1 MAGVLVFGDTVGGK
15 LAPASLE
22 MAVAGAA
29 LAQALNEPLIAGG
42 SSTSSPANRST
53 TPLTARMISSRATH
67 TPRQ

>member
-29 LAQALNEPLIAGG
+29 LAQALPARCMPRARPLP
-42 SSTSSPANRST
+42 SPAAAPRNWKHS
-53 TPLTARMISSRATH
+53 PLNLARGLL
-67 TPRQ
+67 